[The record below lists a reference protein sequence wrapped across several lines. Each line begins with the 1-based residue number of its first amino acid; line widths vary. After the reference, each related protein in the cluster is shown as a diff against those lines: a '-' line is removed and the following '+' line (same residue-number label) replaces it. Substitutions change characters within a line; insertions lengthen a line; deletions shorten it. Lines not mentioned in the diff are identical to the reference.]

1 MGEAVDLKDPAVSQ
15 ARLPFTDRSGR
26 VTLRTIAELSGVHV
40 STVSRVLSP
49 TPQPGAR
56 AASTATSDRIKALA
70 SELGYVPNP
79 HATGLRTQRSN
90 LIGVLAPRMS
100 DVVFALIYEGL
111 EDAADERGL
120 HTLATNSRDNP
131 QQRREK
137 TEMLLARRVE
147 GLIIGDATSDA
158 GVVDELD
165 RRGVP
170 FVLVSRHAGGHP
182 SVTCDDY
189 LGGRLAAE
197 HLLELGHEQPGV
209 IAGEPYASTGIDR
222 TAGFVDRYAEAGLAI
237 KDERV
242 THSHFDVEGGRE
254 AATELLRTGGR
265 PTAIFAV
272 NDFAAIGAMGAL
284 REAGMHPGRDIA
296 LVGFNDVPLA
306 AALPVPLT
314 SVHSALNEMG
324 RGAVELLAD
333 RLAGQP
339 TESRRLAPRLVV
351 RESSC
356 PPPGSRSRRTSNKR
370 ATPLAIADATTGAA

>member
-1 MGEAVDLKDPAVSQ
+1 MPQ
-15 ARLPFTDRSGR
+15 PRLPFTDRAGR

-40 STVSRVLSP
+40 TTVSRVLSP

-56 AASTATSDRIKALA
+56 AASTATSGRIKALA

-111 EDAADERGL
+111 EDAAYERGL
-120 HTLATNSRDNP
+120 HTFVTNSRDNP
-131 QQRREK
+131 QQRRDK

-158 GVVDELD
+158 RAVDELD

-170 FVLVSRHAGGHP
+170 FVLVNRRAGGHP

-197 HLLELGHEQPGV
+197 HLLELGHEQPWV
-209 IAGEPYASTGIDR
+209 IAGEPFASTGIDR

-237 KDERV
+237 KEERV
-242 THSHFDVEGGRE
+242 RHSHFDVEGGRE
-254 AATELLRTGGR
+254 AATQIMRGGGR

-272 NDFAAIGAMGAL
+272 NDFAAIGALGPL
-284 REAGMHPGRDIA
+284 REAGMHAGRDIA
-296 LVGFNDVPLA
+296 LVGFNDIPLA
-306 AALPVPLT
+306 AALPVSLT
-314 SVHSALNEMG
+314 SVHSEMNEMG
-324 RGAVELLAD
+324 RRAVDLLAD
-333 RLAGQP
+333 RLAGRP

-356 PPPGSRSRRTSNKR
+356 PASSRPPRASNER
-370 ATPLAIADATTGAA
+370 AIPLEIADATLGAP